1 MVGAYDW
8 EGGVLKE
15 AIDRKVIPLRE
26 AFEEEF
32 PVKLKNHAAYLG
44 NFSNCFRTILFLGNI
59 NPFGLLN

>member
-15 AIDRKVIPLRE
+15 GIDRKVIPLRE

-44 NFSNCFRTILFLGNI
+44 NFSIVKVKIVSGQYYF
-59 NPFGLLN
+59 

>member
-8 EGGVLKE
+8 EGGILKE
-15 AIDRKVIPLRE
+15 GIDGRVMPPRE

-44 NFSNCFRTILFLGNI
+44 NFSSTELGTVSGHHY
-59 NPFGLLN
+59 FSAV

>member
-15 AIDRKVIPLRE
+15 GTDGTVMPPRE

-44 NFSNCFRTILFLGNI
+44 NFSIFELKTVSRHHYF
-59 NPFGLLN
+59 